1 MNRQVARVAGAM
13 LLIGLGGWSS
23 QAFAQG
29 PMAPRPP
36 DVRVAPPPPAAPPPV
51 VAPPPMAP
59 PMAPTMAPTMA
70 PVPTAPA
77 PATRT
82 TTRGPAGGPP
92 PFTDA
97 QTKALPGI
105 GVGLR
110 GPGGT
115 RQVTSDANGVVSLG
129 PLRQGR
135 YELSIDQKTLS
146 SANGNQPAVIGLLLP
161 AVQSV
166 REGARRFVSVV
177 VTPVNDAPTL
187 QVKVDVDARGQVSAV
202 NWGNGIGVY
211 VAVGDVNGDG
221 RADLKVFED
230 LAQRNPSG
238 ETRLAFTGLGSGTPS
253 AQEAPIVT
261 SRSNKKKHGIT
272 FTDEH
277 VKLPNVGVTARGPG
291 GVMQVRS
298 DSQGVSR
305 FGKLSIGNTI
315 VEFNGADLSSALRT
329 AGVPTTPTRQQIEP
343 LLVVIAIIAIKIDGT
358 SVVFAGSMPASAVK
372 TLKANLRVGLDGNLM
387 DVDWGSGPRLPLS
400 LRNVDNGN
408 LVGDYFAGGAAGYS
422 GTTTI
427 NQGVLKALQNTASQG
442 KPGDVMATHALQ
454 EVSTTR

>member
-1 MNRQVARVAGAM
+1 MNRKVARAAAVM

-36 DVRVAPPPPAAPPPV
+36 DVRVAPPPAAPPPV

-59 PMAPTMAPTMA
+59 PMAPTMA

-202 NWGNGIGVY
+202 NWGNGLGVN

-238 ETRLAFTGLGSGTPS
+238 ETRLAFTGLGSGTPTS
-253 AQEAPIVT
+253 QEAPIST
-261 SRSNKKKHGIT
+261 SRSNKKHGIT

-372 TLKANLRVGLDGNLM
+372 TLKANLRVGHDGNLM
-387 DVDWGSGPRLPLS
+387 DVDFGNGPQLPQTLTKTGTVTLADIDGLGT
-400 LRNVDNGN
+400 LRANT
-408 LVGDYFAGGAAGYS
+408 YTGA
-422 GTTTI
+422 TT
-427 NQGVLKALQNTASQG
+427 VSQG
-442 KPGDVMATHALQ
+442 MLKSLQDRASKGAPGMVEANSALQ
-454 EVSTTR
+454 EVNTTR